1 MTPMLPRLLL
11 ASSNAGK
18 AREIGLLLQNS
29 GWRLVTPA
37 EVGLG
42 PVEVIELG
50 RSYLENAVGKAVA
63 YCEASGMPALADDS
77 GLEVDALDGRPGVLS
92 ARYGGP
98 SVRTD
103 DERTARLLREL
114 EGVPPARRTARFR
127 AVVVLALPGDRVITR
142 EGTLE
147 GRIASGPRGDSGFGY
162 DPVFELAD
170 GRTVAESG
178 DLKQLVSHR
187 AVAIRAMMDVL
198 RSLREERHERAVA
211 PHDLSDPG
219 LSGAGRSGHAG

>member
-1 MTPMLPRLLL
+1 MLPRLLL

-18 AREIGLLLQNS
+18 AREITLLLGNS
-29 GWRLVTPA
+29 GWRVVTPA
-37 EVGLG
+37 EAGLG

-50 RSYLENAVGKAVA
+50 RSYLENATQKAVA
-63 YCEASGMPALADDS
+63 YCEASGMPSLADDS

-103 DERTARLLREL
+103 AERTTLLLREL
-114 EGVPPARRTARFR
+114 DGVPAARRTARFR
-127 AVVVLALPGDRVITR
+127 AVVALALPGDRVITR
-142 EGTLE
+142 EGVLE
-147 GRIASGPRGDSGFGY
+147 GRIAVAPRGDSGFGY

-198 RSLREERHERAVA
+198 RSLREE
-211 PHDLSDPG
+211 
-219 LSGAGRSGHAG
+219 

>member
-1 MTPMLPRLLL
+1 MPRLLL

-18 AREIGLLLQNS
+18 AREIALLLGNS
-29 GWRLVTPA
+29 GWRVLTPA
-37 EVGLG
+37 EAGLG
-42 PVEVIELG
+42 PVDVIELG
-50 RSYLENAVGKAVA
+50 RSYLENATQKAVA
-63 YCEASGMPALADDS
+63 YCQAGGMPALADDS

-98 SVRTD
+98 GVRTD
-103 DERTARLLREL
+103 AERTALLLRAL
-114 EGVPPARRTARFR
+114 EGVPPPRRTARFR
-127 AVVVLALPGDRVITR
+127 AVVALALPGDRVITR

-147 GRIASGPRGDSGFGY
+147 GRIALEPRGDSGFGY
-162 DPVFELAD
+162 DPVFELSD

-178 DLKQLVSHR
+178 ELKQLVSHR

-198 RSLREERHERAVA
+198 RALREEWHERSPA

-219 LSGAGRSGHAG
+219 LPGSGRAADAG

>member
-1 MTPMLPRLLL
+1 MPRLLL

-18 AREIGLLLQNS
+18 AREIGLLLGNS
-29 GWRLVTPA
+29 GWRVVTPA
-37 EVGLG
+37 EAGVG

-50 RSYLENAVGKAVA
+50 RSYLENATQKAVA

-77 GLEVDALDGRPGVLS
+77 GLEVDALDGAPGVLS

-103 DERTARLLREL
+103 AERTALLLRAL
-114 EGVPPARRTARFR
+114 EGLPAARRTARFR
-127 AVVVLALPGDRVITR
+127 AVVALALPGDRVITR

-147 GRIASGPRGDSGFGY
+147 GRIALAPRGDSGFGY

-178 DLKQLVSHR
+178 ELKQLVSHR

-198 RSLREERHERAVA
+198 RSLREEWHDRSAA
-211 PHDLSDPG
+211 PHDLTDPG
-219 LSGAGRSGHAG
+219 LPGAGGRTGHAG